1 MFFKNVTAF
10 KLNQEINPEQLM
22 NALEDFAFK
31 SCAPGQASST
41 GWAHPFIKDHE
52 DTFHSINSFHLL
64 CLKTEDKILPA
75 QVVNEHTQ
83 QKIEEIE
90 RLQNTKIGKHEKA
103 TIKDEVQQMLLT
115 KAFSKSKQTY
125 GYIDAA
131 NGFLVIDSNSDK
143 TIDDFTA
150 LLRKSLGSLK
160 IQPMFDDISAILT
173 SWFKENAAPT
183 DIVIEDKCKLV
194 TDQGDGVANI
204 TCQGNTMLSDNILAF
219 IEAGGAISELAISWR
234 DQISLTIND
243 RFQWKSIKFLEGL
256 KDLNTELDKEDKIV
270 RQEADFLLMAE
281 TFAELL
287 NQSEDYFN
295 TTDNQKPL
303 VYDVIQS
310 QVAEE
315 ANSESVGTTEMTETT
330 EENN

>member
-1 MFFKNVTAF
+1 MFFKNVTVF
-10 KLNQEINPEQLM
+10 KLNQDIKTEQLI
-22 NALEDFAFK
+22 NALTDFSFK
-31 SCAPGQASST
+31 SCALGQNTSS
-41 GWAHPFIKDHE
+41 GWIHPFIKEHE
-52 DTFHSINSFHLL
+52 EKLHSVGSFYLL
-64 CLKTEDKILPA
+64 CLKTEEKILPA
-75 QVVNEHTQ
+75 QVVNEHTE

-125 GYIDAA
+125 GYIDST

-143 TIDDFTA
+143 AIDDFTA

-160 IQPMFDDISAILT
+160 IQPLYDDISTTLT
-173 SWFKENAAPT
+173 LWFKDNTAPS

-194 TDQGDGVANI
+194 TDQGGGVASI
-204 TCQGNTMLSDNILAF
+204 TCQGNAMLSDNILAF
-219 IEAGGAISELAISWR
+219 IEAGGAISELTISWC

-256 KDLNTELDKEDKIV
+256 KDLNSELNKEDKIV

-281 TFAELL
+281 AFAELIL
-287 NQSEDYFN
+287 QSVSYFN
-295 TTDNQKPL
+295 NSDNQMTL
-303 VYDVIQS
+303 VYDEV
-310 QVAEE
+310 
-315 ANSESVGTTEMTETT
+315 ESVKPNVSDEVNQKRDDTIIETSA
-330 EENN
+330 

>member
-10 KLNQEINPEQLM
+10 KLNQEINAEQLA
-22 NALEDFAFK
+22 NSLSDFAFK
-31 SCAPGQASST
+31 SCAPGQASAS
-41 GWAHPFIKDHE
+41 GWVHPFIKDHE
-52 DTFHSINSFHLL
+52 DTFHSINAFHLL
-64 CLKTEDKILPA
+64 CLKTEEKVLPS
-75 QVVNEHTQ
+75 QVVNEHTA

-125 GYIDAA
+125 GYIDSA

-143 TIDDFTA
+143 IIDDFSA
-150 LLRKSLGSLK
+150 LLRKALGSLK
-160 IQPMFDDISAILT
+160 IQPLFEDISATLT
-173 SWFKENAAPT
+173 VWFKDGTAPS

-256 KDLNTELDKEDKIV
+256 KDLNHELDKEDKIV
-270 RQEADFLLMAE
+270 RQEADFLLMTE
-281 TFAELL
+281 TLAELL

-295 TTDNQKPL
+295 TTDNQMPL
-303 VYDVIQS
+303 VYDDIQS
-310 QVAEE
+310 QVAGEI
-315 ANSESVGTTEMTETT
+315 NIESVETTETT